1 MKNVTVLYFAA
12 LRELAGAATE
22 ALSLPAEVRTVDD
35 FMSYLGEQR
44 PALKSS
50 LVAVRVAKNEVF
62 VTLAEPIDA
71 GDVLALIPP
80 VQGG

>member
-12 LRELAGAATE
+12 IRELAGASTE
-22 ALSLPAEVRTVDD
+22 ALSLPDEIASLGD
-35 FMSYLGEQR
+35 FMRYLGEQR

-50 LVAVRVAKNEVF
+50 LGSVRVAKNEVF
-62 VTLAEPIDA
+62 AALADPVET

>member
-12 LRELAGAATE
+12 IRELAGASTE
-22 ALSLPAEVRTVDD
+22 ALSLPDEIHSVADFVR
-35 FMSYLGEQR
+35 YLGEQR
-44 PALKSS
+44 AALKSS
-50 LVAVRVAKNEVF
+50 LGAVRVARNEVF
-62 VTLAEPIDA
+62 VTLADPIET